1 MRNWTRA
8 LREESRY
15 IGMST
20 VVFIVSAIMGY
31 LNTNGLLRTL
41 KAAGIFDQLEQIA
54 KSIDHNP
61 TFLHAFLTIFAN
73 NLLASVT
80 MIGLGLLLG
89 LVPFFSMLTNG
100 LMLGVTLHLAASES
114 HASPLFVF
122 LTTILPHGIV
132 ELPAAILAAAFGIHL
147 GMAVLRRFFSF
158 VSPVLIER
166 SKEEWQGIRRRI
178 IPILLTIV
186 SLLLIAALIEASLIL
201 YVKPL
206 G

>member
-158 VSPVLIER
+158 VSPVLMER

>member
-147 GMAVLRRFFSF
+147 GMAVLRRFFGF
-158 VSPVLIER
+158 VSPVLMER